1 MMQHFMPAWHVDGSW
16 MENEQVWYRPR
27 KVTEFDDTVKQV
39 QLFFRRQVAPFE
51 ICLLDFSPN
60 FRHFLHRQGVLHA
73 PWWSCFDAMQG
84 ICARSM
90 QTFSFHDLAWPEGTE
105 FVYSPFAVIALVDGR
120 KYAQIE
126 FAEDGNMFRVDLFR
140 SDVLVSRNLY
150 DDRGFVSCQISFRDG
165 VAVREYYFGEDGTW
179 KFARYLDDGHVVINP
194 RSAWFLHGRGKA
206 ATRVPYRHERYASME
221 DLISEV
227 LQDFL
232 AATSPNDAF
241 VIAMDSWHSRV
252 LAEVLDGRRTILSF
266 FGRRNSGRGITEAGR
281 KLLAGAS
288 SIVADKRSD
297 AREIGE
303 LAGDGVAPIHVITP
317 YEARVEIGVSLHLHV
332 QNILVAVDAL
342 DSGVLDAVAVELAGY
357 VLEKNHQARV
367 CLLTR
372 AAAFEAP
379 ARILQKVQ
387 DALAGAGMD
396 PALAQVEEGV
406 AENDPDEGDM
416 PKRIFTVA
424 QCVDELHV
432 SSTMREQRVA
442 VDLSE
447 VPDQFLQISA
457 MSMGVPQ
464 IAMHAT
470 EYVADGRNGK
480 ILPDLEDLPAAV
492 DYYLESIEHFN
503 EAQIASYDLGERFS
517 SSELVKAWKEVISC
531 GEHARD

>member
-1 MMQHFMPAWHVDGSW
+1 MQYFMPAWHADGSW
-16 MENEQVWYRPR
+16 MENEQAWYRSR

-39 QLFFRRQVAPFE
+39 QLFFRRHVAPFE

-84 ICARSM
+84 IGARSM
-90 QTFSFHDLAWPEGTE
+90 QTFSFHDLTWPEGTE
-105 FVYSPFAVIALVDGR
+105 FVYSPFAVIALVEGR

-126 FAEDGNMFRVDLFR
+126 FGEDGNMFRVDLFR
-140 SDVLVSRNLY
+140 GDVLVSRNLY
-150 DDRGFVSCQISFRDG
+150 DDRGFVSCQISYQDG
-165 VAVREYYFGEDGTW
+165 AAVRERYFAEDGTW
-179 KFARYLDDGHVVINP
+179 KLARYLDDGHVVINH
-194 RSAWFLHGRGKA
+194 RSAWFLHGEGKTA
-206 ATRVPYRHERYASME
+206 VRVPYRQERYGSMDE
-221 DLISEV
+221 LISEV

-232 AATSPNDAF
+232 ADTSSSDAF
-241 VIAMDSWHSRV
+241 VIAMDSWHSKV
-252 LAEVLDGRRTILSF
+252 LSEVLEGRRTILSF
-266 FGRRNSGRGITEAGR
+266 FGRRNGGRGISEAGR

-288 SIVADKRSD
+288 SIVADTRSD
-297 AREIGE
+297 AREIEE
-303 LAGDGVAPIHVITP
+303 LAGGIAAPIHVITP
-317 YEARVEIGVSLHLHV
+317 YEARVEVGMSLHLHV
-332 QNILVAVDAL
+332 QNILLAVDAL
-342 DSGVLDAVAVELAGY
+342 DADVLDAVAVELAAY
-357 VLEKNHQARV
+357 VLGKNRQARV
-367 CLLTR
+367 CLFTR
-372 AAAFEAP
+372 SAAFEAP

-387 DALAGAGMD
+387 DALAAAGMD
-396 PALAQVEEGV
+396 PALAQEPAGV
-406 AENDPDEGDM
+406 AENGPDEGDT
-416 PKRIFTVA
+416 PERIFTVVR
-424 QCVDELHV
+424 CVDELHV
-432 SSTMREQRVA
+432 SRTMREQRVV

-464 IAMHAT
+464 IAMHPT

-480 ILPDLEDLPAAV
+480 ILSELEDLPAVV